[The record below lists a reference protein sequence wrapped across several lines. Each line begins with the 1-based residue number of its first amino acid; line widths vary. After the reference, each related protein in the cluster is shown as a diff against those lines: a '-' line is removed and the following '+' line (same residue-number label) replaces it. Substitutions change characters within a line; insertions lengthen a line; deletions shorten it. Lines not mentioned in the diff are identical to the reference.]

1 MTLDTLPK
9 VPALSLLGFR
19 FGSSGTHAARTMMLA
34 DLATLFERT
43 PADATPEDYAEAI
56 GTRNVLGKPSR
67 KARELALKHLR
78 VLYGLDP
85 GNPIFRA
92 LRRLWPVSL
101 ESQPLL
107 ALTAALA
114 RDPLLRGTFPFVEG
128 KPLGAQVDRPQMEEF
143 LARLMPDRLS
153 PASTKSTAQNVLATW
168 TWAGFFT
175 PGRHRLRSVPPASPE
190 AVALALFLGYLEGCT
205 GERLFSTDWM
215 KLHREVPVAADTLAR
230 QAADKGLLVFLCA
243 GGVTEVRFP
252 GYLTPEEERLVL
264 EVADVQA

>member
-1 MTLDTLPK
+1 MTPDTLPK
-9 VPALSLLGFR
+9 TSVSSLLGFR
-19 FGSSGTHAARTMMLA
+19 TGPSGTHAARTMMLA
-34 DLATLFERT
+34 DLATLFEHT
-43 PADATPEDYAEAI
+43 PADAAREDYAAAVV
-56 GTRNVLGKPSR
+56 TRNVLGKPSR

-78 VLYGLDP
+78 ALYGLDP
-85 GNPIFRA
+85 ETPIFRA

-128 KPLGAQVDRPQMEEF
+128 KPLGTPVDRPQMEEY
-143 LARLMPDRLS
+143 LARLLPDRLS
-153 PASTKSTAQNVLATW
+153 PASRKSTAQNILATW

-175 PGRHRLRSVPPASPE
+175 PGRHRVRSAPPASPE

-205 GERLFSTDWM
+205 GERLFSTAWM
-215 KLHREVPVAADTLAR
+215 KLHRDAPVAADTLAR
-230 QAADKGLLVFLCA
+230 QAAHKGLLVYLSA

-252 GYLTPEEERLVL
+252 GYLTPDEERRVL
-264 EVADVQA
+264 EAADVQA